1 MDEMESLS
9 HTKWECKYHVVLIPK
24 CRRKTLYGALNH
36 GGFKMSC
43 DLSEILQRQFYFFG
57 TYLVEEDILRCW
69 ESAAK
74 GARFI
79 FDVGAKA
86 GIYSLAA
93 LAIQPDAT
101 VHAFE
106 PTPEIAVRLREAAKL
121 NGILA
126 RIVGL

>member
-1 MDEMESLS
+1 MVNSFWRAAVGEQSK
-9 HTKWECKYHVVLIPK
+9 HRVAT
-24 CRRKTLYGALNH
+24 LNH

-86 GIYSLAA
+86 GIYSWPHWLFNGT
-93 LAIQPDAT
+93 LPY
-101 VHAFE
+101 
-106 PTPEIAVRLREAAKL
+106 TPSNPRRKL
-121 NGILA
+121 LFGCEKPQS
-126 RIVGL
+126 